1 VRIKLVDKQSPFDK
15 EYLMKKNILSYS
27 LKLTT
32 EQLKKNVAAIH
43 TSGDL
48 SLLERKMVN
57 VLLLNAYD
65 ELLSRRTHTLPVNH
79 LCAMLGWDE
88 SFNTALLKRVLRNL
102 AATPIEFNILE
113 DGKEVWRVMSMI
125 SFGEIKN
132 GICTYRY
139 DEYLA
144 ERFYDPE
151 VYAMINIGVQRR
163 FEGGYALTL
172 YENCLRYKSVGST
185 GWWDIERFRKIVGAA
200 ASIYDEFKYL
210 KRDVITKPIN
220 EINRVSDI
228 WIVPEYKKVGRKV
241 NYVRFI
247 VTEHP
252 QKTLLQ
258 PDLKDDHA
266 VLRESD
272 TFKRLR
278 EHGIGERLAIAWI
291 LQDKDRAQAVV
302 EYVEEK
308 DRKKQVKGTTAG
320 YIRKLIEEKAEV
332 GIKTAYEIKKEN
344 ISNEEL
350 EKIRRNKLAKQRGE
364 LEAEYRKQIITDR
377 IKELTQEERKVFFE
391 RYRATQEDK
400 TKSYNPETNELDNII
415 ERVSFMAWLRCQF
428 QAEIHINTNE
438 FVKWI
443 KEKRSKLKIVE

>member
-1 VRIKLVDKQSPFDK
+1 
-15 EYLMKKNILSYS
+15 MKKNIVSCS
-27 LKLTT
+27 PKLTS

-43 TSGDL
+43 TNGDL

-79 LCAMLGWDE
+79 LCAMLGWDD
-88 SFNTALLKRVLRNL
+88 SCNIALLKRVLRNL
-102 AATPIEFNILE
+102 AVTPIEFNILE
-113 DGKEVWRVMSMI
+113 EGKEVWRVMSMI

-151 VYAMINIGVQRR
+151 IYAMINIGVQRR

-172 YENCLRYKSVGST
+172 YENCLRYKKVGST
-185 GWWDIERFRKIVGAA
+185 GWWDIERFRKLVGAA

-228 WIVPEYKKVGRKV
+228 WLVPEYKKVGRKV
-241 NYVRFI
+241 NYLRFI
-247 VTEHP
+247 VTENP

-266 VLRESD
+266 ALRESD

-291 LQDKDRAQAVV
+291 LQDKERAQAVV
-302 EYVEEK
+302 DYVEEK
-308 DRKKQVKGTTAG
+308 DRKRQVKGTTAG

-332 GIKTAYEIKKEN
+332 GIKTAYEVKKEN
-344 ISNEEL
+344 ASKEDI
-350 EKIRRNKLAKQRGE
+350 EKAKRNKLAARKAE
-364 LEAEYRKQIITDR
+364 LEAEYRKQMITDR
-377 IKELTQEERKVFFE
+377 IKRLTREERKILVE
-391 RYRATQEDK
+391 RYSVAEGEGK
-400 TKSYNPETNELDNII
+400 TKSYNPETTEFEDTI
-415 ERVSFMAWLRCQF
+415 ERIAFMAWLRSQF
-428 QAEIHINTNE
+428 LPEIQINTNE
-438 FVKWI
+438 FAQWLKGKGSEL
-443 KEKRSKLKIVE
+443 KEPVE